1 MGGSVA
7 SYYTGSFPDRV
18 HRLALLEGLGPPESQ
33 SSVPGRVRGW
43 LGAWRRVRESEQRT
57 YPDLDQAAA
66 RLCVHDPL
74 LRPELARELA
84 ERGTR
89 PAEGGGVRFKHD
101 PLHVTIGPTPFR
113 LSYAAEFW
121 SRITCPVLI
130 VEGEQSSFRAAGH
143 HAGRRERYFPSAE
156 HTLLPGAGHM
166 MQRHQPAALAELLV
180 AFLTR

>member
-1 MGGSVA
+1 VS
-7 SYYTGSFPDRV
+7 
-18 HRLALLEGLGPPESQ
+18 EGQQKAYAGVDE
-33 SSVPGRVRGW
+33 
-43 LGAWRRVRESEQRT
+43 
-57 YPDLDQAAA
+57 AAA
-66 RLCVHDPL
+66 RLSVHDPL

-84 ERGTR
+84 ERGTC

-101 PLHVTIGPTPFR
+101 PLHMTIGPMPFR

-121 SRITCPVLI
+121 DRITCPVLI

-156 HTLLPGAGHM
+156 HALLPGAGHM
-166 MQRHQPAALAELLV
+166 MQRHQPAALAELLG